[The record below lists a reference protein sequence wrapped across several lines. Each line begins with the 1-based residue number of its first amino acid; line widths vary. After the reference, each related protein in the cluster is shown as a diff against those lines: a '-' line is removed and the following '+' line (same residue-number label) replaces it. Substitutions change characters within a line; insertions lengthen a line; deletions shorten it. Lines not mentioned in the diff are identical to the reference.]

1 VRDQRLRRRAH
12 GPRRRAFDAVAEIG
26 RHRQRQLARRQ
37 GVGAVPGRVLGEQA
51 RGRGAQRR
59 AALRAARLR
68 RARRAGRAGRL
79 RDGVR
84 GEPHPRP
91 ALQRGLALRRTRT
104 ALRGLDG
111 PPAGARWRRR
121 PPGRR
126 GRHRRCGAGRRAEAA
141 LSGRPGRA
149 AHRRAAQAGFRRG
162 LREGDAHDARL
173 LGLIRDAVRR
183 RRQGGVT
190 ATGRVLRARDR
201 ALPLGRRT
209 YVMAIL
215 NLTDDSFSGD
225 GAGDDLDEAVRR
237 AVRAEADGADI
248 IDVGAESARADVP
261 AREPGFEAA
270 LVAEAVRRIRR
281 ECSLAVSVDTYKG
294 AVAAGAHGA
303 ALVINYTVERP
314 KVRPAA
320 PPRYD
325 DLLGAH
331 RAFFSAAVGRARA
344 AGVRDDAIVLDP
356 GIAFGKSHDEDIDV
370 LRRLPELR
378 GLGYPLLVAA
388 SRKHFIASVLRGVPA
403 AERDAA
409 TVAVTAL
416 AVAGGAD
423 IVRVH
428 EVRANVQAA
437 RIADAIVRGRTGDY
451 AATPGSWPWAAG
463 ATPEPGTRIGEERG
477 ERA

>member
-1 VRDQRLRRRAH
+1 M
-12 GPRRRAFDAVAEIG
+12 
-26 RHRQRQLARRQ
+26 
-37 GVGAVPGRVLGEQA
+37 
-51 RGRGAQRR
+51 
-59 AALRAARLR
+59 
-68 RARRAGRAGRL
+68 
-79 RDGVR
+79 
-84 GEPHPRP
+84 
-91 ALQRGLALRRTRT
+91 
-104 ALRGLDG
+104 
-111 PPAGARWRRR
+111 
-121 PPGRR
+121 
-126 GRHRRCGAGRRAEAA
+126 
-141 LSGRPGRA
+141 
-149 AHRRAAQAGFRRG
+149 
-162 LREGDAHDARL
+162 
-173 LGLIRDAVRR
+173 
-183 RRQGGVT
+183 T

-261 AREPGFEAA
+261 ARQPGVEAA

-281 ECSLAVSVDTYKG
+281 ECSLVVSVDTYKG
-294 AVAAGAHGA
+294 AVAAAALQAGAHVINDIGGLLEDDATARAAATHGA

-331 RAFFSAAVGRARA
+331 RAFFSAALGRARA